1 MASVL
6 TAATWDPLQYCNS
19 KELSRLDE
27 RFDFALQDVTCL
39 VFWTGVPPE
48 LARRWA
54 EEHGLPTLTLA
65 MGTLYSDRHAGS
77 VRYSKTSTAWTRY
90 MKAASGRFAEY
101 ACRGGRQ
108 AVVLTKPPPS
118 IYSSRRRSNYRDLEE
133 PILKGVVGGPGT
145 LRI

>member
-6 TAATWDPLQYCNS
+6 AAATWDPLRYCSS

-54 EEHGLPTLTLA
+54 EEHDLPTLTLA
-65 MGTLYSDRHAGS
+65 MGPLYSDRNAGS
-77 VRYSKTSTAWTRY
+77 VRYGKSSKAWSRY

-118 IYSSRRRSNYRDLEE
+118 IYSTRKRSNYR
-133 PILKGVVGGPGT
+133 
-145 LRI
+145 